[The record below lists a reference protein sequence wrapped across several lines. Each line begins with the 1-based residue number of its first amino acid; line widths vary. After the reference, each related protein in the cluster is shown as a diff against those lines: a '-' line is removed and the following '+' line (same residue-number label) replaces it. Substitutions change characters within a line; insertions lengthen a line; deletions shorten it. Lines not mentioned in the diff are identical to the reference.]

1 MISPAIVAR
10 KGERK
15 REREGR
21 SLVFIAQRK
30 EWSEHNFLILLS
42 LLRFLITP
50 IMAQTSAGL
59 RLAATDGRGRDL
71 GPLW

>member
-15 REREGR
+15 REGR